1 MPHRFEVT
9 VKGDVH
15 HIYDLISQHYVSLG
29 YRVVRE
35 DRPNALSFTRG
46 SWFFSR
52 AIFSGEK
59 RNLAV
64 SIMPKDDEV
73 AIRCTYKMPAFWI
86 EGADEAELRLEV
98 EGLRNLINERLAEY

>member
-1 MPHRFEVT
+1 M
-9 VKGDVH
+9 
-15 HIYDLISQHYVSLG
+15 
-29 YRVVRE
+29 VRE

-52 AIFSGEK
+52 AIFSSEK